1 MALVRSQSLDDR
13 ADRGSVGIQI
23 AGQPGE
29 HMWRTTEILREELF
43 QEKTDG
49 GGRDGRPPRRARTF
63 DADPPQL
70 RGSRSRE
77 AERIKR
83 RSLRVVVRTV
93 RVRVTG
99 M

>member
-49 GGRDGRPPRRARTF
+49 GGRDGRPPDVRAPSMPIPLSF
-63 DADPPQL
+63 AGAGPAKPSVSN
-70 RGSRSRE
+70 GAHSAS
-77 AERIKR
+77 
-83 RSLRVVVRTV
+83 SSVR
-93 RVRVTG
+93 
-99 M
+99 